1 MPASL
6 SDLTEGSQVEI
17 ADHPF
22 LVGEGACGLGGET
35 AATMVE
41 PVAGV
46 VAIAPGLFLTPMLGQ
61 ASETAL
67 ESLARQAV
75 FHARLGDPSEFA
87 APAVHI
93 IENQMINGE
102 VIRLDGALR
111 MSA

>member
-1 MPASL
+1 M
-6 SDLTEGSQVEI
+6 EI
-17 ADHPF
+17 ADHTFP
-22 LVGEGACGLGGET
+22 VAEGASGLGGET

-41 PVAGV
+41 PGAGV

-75 FHARLGDPSEFA
+75 FPAWLGDPSEFA
-87 APAVHI
+87 ALAVHI
-93 IENQMINGE
+93 IENQMNNGE

-111 MSA
+111 MSAK